1 MADSRKSISADS
13 DISRVNIA
21 YRWTLAR
28 KLWMIVGLMVG
39 ILSISG
45 VVAYVQIQTI
55 KRSVLQLTRIEEP
68 LEEAILEME
77 INAGET
83 ARAVLNYLRDQDPKH
98 IDKVYDSEADF
109 ELYAAEFEALAET
122 DEERRLGAE
131 IARLY
136 IEFKILG
143 DDIITLIDERNT
155 AIELLHKAVIEIDE
169 LIDNEIQ
176 GAIDRNAPDAFL
188 KLEAALDMEINIDEA
203 FSAIRQY
210 ILHPDASILEEILDA
225 ETDFARYLALYLTT
239 NMSADEIM
247 WLDVIEKDFAHSIA
261 LSSRIIVST
270 NKLFGSLEK
279 FEVDLE
285 AIDRILDDEIQ
296 PLIHAET
303 IKAENAAIAAG
314 ETATKFLIGLGF
326 IGILIVS
333 GSAWA
338 IAKNILEPFHN
349 LTEGTKIIG
358 SGKLE
363 HRIPIMSKDEFGQL
377 AESFN
382 RMLDN
387 LEDTAENLQRSNSEL
402 EQFAYVASH
411 DLQEPLRMVTSFLQL
426 LQKRYKGQL
435 DDDADKFI
443 NYAVDGSERMRQ
455 LISDL
460 LTFSRVG
467 KNVNQFQLID
477 CRAVL
482 DRVLLNLKMAI
493 EDAGAEVTYDS
504 PPTVLADEI
513 QLVQLFQ
520 NLTGNAIKFRGKEP
534 PKVHISITRQNSD
547 WLFSIRDNGI
557 GIEPQ
562 YADRIF
568 VIFQKL
574 HTKSKYSGTGIGLA
588 ICKKIVENHGGRI
601 WLQSVPDR
609 GNVFSFTLPIKK
621 LA

>member
-1 MADSRKSISADS
+1 
-13 DISRVNIA
+13 
-21 YRWTLAR
+21 
-28 KLWMIVGLMVG
+28 
-39 ILSISG
+39 
-45 VVAYVQIQTI
+45 
-55 KRSVLQLTRIEEP
+55 
-68 LEEAILEME
+68 
-77 INAGET
+77 
-83 ARAVLNYLRDQDPKH
+83 
-98 IDKVYDSEADF
+98 
-109 ELYAAEFEALAET
+109 
-122 DEERRLGAE
+122 
-131 IARLY
+131 
-136 IEFKILG
+136 
-143 DDIITLIDERNT
+143 
-155 AIELLHKAVIEIDE
+155 
-169 LIDNEIQ
+169 
-176 GAIDRNAPDAFL
+176 
-188 KLEAALDMEINIDEA
+188 
-203 FSAIRQY
+203 
-210 ILHPDASILEEILDA
+210 
-225 ETDFARYLALYLTT
+225 
-239 NMSADEIM
+239 
-247 WLDVIEKDFAHSIA
+247 

-303 IKAENAAIAAG
+303 IKTENAAITAG

-338 IAKNILEPFHN
+338 IAKNILEPFRN
-349 LTEGTKIIG
+349 LMEGTEIIG

-363 HRIPIMSKDEFGQL
+363 HRIPIMSKDEFGRL

-382 RMLDN
+382 RMVDHI
-387 LEDTAENLQRSNSEL
+387 EETAKNLQRSNAEL
-402 EQFAYVASH
+402 EQFAYVDSH

-455 LISDL
+455 LINDL

-482 DRVLLNLKMAI
+482 DRVLLNLKMVI

-609 GNVFSFTLPIKK
+609 GSVFSFTLPIKK

>member
-609 GNVFSFTLPIKK
+609 GSVFSFTLPIKK